1 MASFTTV
8 TKFTTVQVH
17 ADHLCSPEAHLGIW
31 PYPPPN
37 AILVPPFL
45 SPVENQPVEKP
56 MDQQVIEEKQPC
68 VEDGCVERPR
78 FAFDLGADY
87 EAEGG
92 HFGQGDGAVAL
103 AWPLGPDCDGTAEQP
118 LSIQTPLEPAPPCN
132 QVRRK

>member
-1 MASFTTV
+1 MIERHVSGQYFKKIYQVVCYQFSFYV
-8 TKFTTVQVH
+8 MGVF
-17 ADHLCSPEAHLGIW
+17 ADHKHDIKHNVA
-31 PYPPPN
+31 
-37 AILVPPFL
+37 
-45 SPVENQPVEKP
+45 
-56 MDQQVIEEKQPC
+56 C

-118 LSIQTPLEPAPPCN
+118 LSIQTPLEPVPPCN